1 MTSPEKVSTEK
12 ASGQPIGNL
21 TVIGVRHHSPACA
34 GLVREAIERL
44 RPAHVLIEGPSD
56 MNDRIGEFLL
66 GHELPVAVFT
76 SVRDGLT
83 ARGSWSPFCEY
94 SPEWVALT
102 DGTRAGAEVRFIDLP
117 AWDPAFQTLT
127 NRYADAELR
136 FTQVVADLCRQFG
149 MDNLDTLWDHLAE
162 IEASDTSAVE
172 LAERLNTYFDLVRA
186 ASDADRA
193 EPAPEE
199 SAPGEPTRDEPA
211 PEEPTSDEIR
221 ERYMAKWISA
231 ALRRSPDRPVL
242 VVCGGFHRPALL
254 RLAASYAAAAP
265 YPDAEWPAPTPIDA
279 DSAVSYLVPYS
290 FKRLDAFDG
299 YQSGMPS
306 PGYYQRLWD
315 LGPRAA
321 ATALTEE
328 VVQRLRKRKQVVSTA
343 DLIAAR
349 VTGEGLAA
357 VRGHRQPARADLLD
371 GLVSA
376 LVQEALDQP
385 LPWTGRRLLAPG
397 THPVVVEMVAALS
410 GDQVGRL
417 HADTP
422 LPPLVHDA
430 EAELERHGLTGQ
442 NSVTLDLTV
451 TDERDASR
459 LLHRL
464 RVLSIPG
471 YHRVSGPDPAA
482 EDSTFTEEW
491 RITAEQDRLAA
502 LIEAGGHG
510 PTVELAATARLG
522 ERVRS
527 GGSLEVSARALFD
540 AVLCGIEDLSAEVL
554 TALAASVG
562 GGKEAEPLGEV
573 LAAVLGLWRH
583 DRLLDA
589 QQSATLGTVIAAAVD
604 RLLWLV
610 ESAPGAPG
618 SPAQPRRIAAVRAV
632 RDAMRHAASRL
643 GLDPVRALEVMARV
657 ADNAEAG
664 PDMRGAAFGFGWSLG
679 SPPPDAERTIRAAGT
694 PASLGDWLGGLFA
707 LAREQCLEEASVLP
721 VLNDLV
727 TAMTDRDLLVALP
740 ALRQAFAYFPPRERE
755 TIAGQVLRLYG
766 VEGSARSLVRGG
778 VDDPIALARGRE
790 LDSHVQ
796 AVLEREGLLR

>member
-1 MTSPEKVSTEK
+1 MTSSEKVAPPPAST
-12 ASGQPIGNL
+12 ASVDVIGNL
-21 TVIGVRHHSPACA
+21 TIVGVRHHSPACA

-76 SVRDGLT
+76 SVRDGSL

-102 DGTRAGAEVRFIDLP
+102 EGTQAGAEVRFIDLP
-117 AWDPAFQTLT
+117 AWHPAFSVLT

-136 FTQVVADLCRQFG
+136 YTQVVDELCRQFG
-149 MDNLDTLWDHLAE
+149 MDNIDTLWDHMAE
-162 IEASDTSAVE
+162 IEASEVPSAE
-172 LAERLNTYFDLVRA
+172 LGERLNTYFDLVRS
-186 ASDADRA
+186 ASDADR
-193 EPAPEE
+193 EPGDQADRD
-199 SAPGEPTRDEPA
+199 PGDQG
-211 PEEPTSDEIR
+211 EPTSDEIR
-221 ERYMAKWISA
+221 EQYMARWIAA
-231 ALRRSPDRPVL
+231 ALRKSPDRPVL

-254 RLAASYAAAAP
+254 RLAGECE
-265 YPDAEWPAPTPIDA
+265 DAGWPKLDPIPV

-306 PGYYQRLWD
+306 PGYYQRLWE

-321 ATALTEE
+321 AAALTEE
-328 VVQRLRKRKQVVSTA
+328 VVHRLRGRSQRVSTA

-349 VTGEGLAA
+349 VNGEGLAA
-357 VRGHRQPARADLLD
+357 VRGHRHPARADLLD

-376 LVQEALDQP
+376 LVGEALDQP

-397 THPVVVEMVAALS
+397 THPAVVEMVAALS
-410 GDQVGRL
+410 GDRVGRL
-417 HADTP
+417 HKDTP

-430 EAELERHGLTGQ
+430 EAELERHGLTDK

-451 TDERDASR
+451 VAERDTSR

-464 RVLSIPG
+464 RVLGIPG
-471 YHRVSGPDPAA
+471 YRRVSGPDPAA

-502 LIEAGGHG
+502 LIEAGGYG

-522 ERVRS
+522 ERVQ
-527 GGSLEVSARALFD
+527 GGGNLDAAAKALFD
-540 AVLCGIEDLSAEVL
+540 AVLCGIEDWSREVL
-554 TALAASVG
+554 GSLALSVG
-562 GGKEAEPLGEV
+562 AGSDPEPLGEV

-583 DRLLDA
+583 DQLLDA
-589 QQSATLGTVIAAAVD
+589 QQSETLGIVIGAAVD

-610 ESAPGAPG
+610 ESAPGSPGAP
-618 SPAQPRRIAAVRAV
+618 AAPRRIAAVRSV
-632 RDAMRHAASRL
+632 RDAVRHAAARL
-643 GLDPVRALEVMARV
+643 GLDAVRALEVMARI
-657 ADNAEAG
+657 ADNTEAG
-664 PDMRGAAFGFGWSLG
+664 PDLRGAAFGFGWSLG
-679 SPPPDAERTIRAAGT
+679 TPPSDAERTIRAAGN

-707 LAREQCLEEASVLP
+707 LAREQCLEEASVLT
-721 VLNDLV
+721 VLDDLV

-766 VEGSARSLVRGG
+766 VEDSARSLVRGKL
-778 VDDPIALARGRE
+778 DDPLALARGRE

-796 AVLEREGLLR
+796 AVLEREGLVW

>member
-1 MTSPEKVSTEK
+1 MTSPEKVSE
-12 ASGQPIGNL
+12 QPIGNL

-76 SVRDGLT
+76 SVRDGMT

-117 AWDPAFQTLT
+117 AWDPAFLTLT

-162 IEASDTSAVE
+162 IEASDTPAAE
-172 LAERLNTYFDLVRA
+172 LTERLNTYFDLVRT

-193 EPAPEE
+193 EPAP
-199 SAPGEPTRDEPA
+199 D
-211 PEEPTSDEIR
+211 EPTSDEIR
-221 ERYMAKWISA
+221 ERYMARWISA
-231 ALRRSPDRPVL
+231 ALRQSPDRPVL

-254 RLAASYAAAAP
+254 RLAASYP
-265 YPDAEWPAPTPIDA
+265 YAEWPTPTPIDA
-279 DSAVSYLVPYS
+279 ESAVSYLVPYS

-306 PGYYQRLWD
+306 PEYYQRLWD

-328 VVQRLRKRKQVVSTA
+328 VVQRLRKRKQRVSTA

-357 VRGHRQPARADLLD
+357 VRGHRHPARADLLD

-376 LVQEALDQP
+376 LVEEALDQP
-385 LPWTGRRLLAPG
+385 LPWTGRRALVPG
-397 THPVVVEMVAALS
+397 THPAVVEMVAALS

-451 TDERDASR
+451 ADERDASR

-464 RVLSIPG
+464 RVLRIPG
-471 YHRVSGPDPAA
+471 YDRVSGPDPAA

-502 LIEAGGHG
+502 LIEAGGYG

-522 ERVRS
+522 EHVRS
-527 GGSLEVSARALFD
+527 GGSLEASARALFD

-554 TALAASVG
+554 TALAMSVG
-562 GGKEAEPLGEV
+562 GGKEVEPLGEV

-589 QQSATLGTVIAAAVD
+589 QQSATLGTVIVAAVD

-610 ESAPGAPG
+610 ESAPGSPG

-632 RDAMRHAASRL
+632 WDAMRHAASRL
-643 GLDPVRALEVMARV
+643 GLDPVRALEVMARI

-664 PDMRGAAFGFGWSLG
+664 ADMRGAAFGFGWSLG
-679 SPPPDAERTIRAAGT
+679 SPSSDAERTIRAAGT
-694 PASLGDWLGGLFA
+694 PASLGDWLSGLFA
-707 LAREQCLEEASVLP
+707 LAREQCLQEASVLP

-727 TAMTDRDLLVALP
+727 TAMTDRDVLVALP

-766 VEGSARSLVRGG
+766 VEGSARSLVRGRA
-778 VDDPIALARGRE
+778 DDPIALARGRE

>member
-1 MTSPEKVSTEK
+1 MTSSEKV
-12 ASGQPIGNL
+12 ASRAAPTLTADVIGNL
-21 TVIGVRHHSPACA
+21 TIVGVRHHSPACA
-34 GLVREAIERL
+34 GLVRDAIERL

-76 SVRDGLT
+76 SVRDGSL

-102 DGTRAGAEVRFIDLP
+102 EGTRAGAEVRFIDLP
-117 AWDPAFQTLT
+117 AWHPAFSVLT

-136 FTQVVADLCRQFG
+136 YTQVVDELCRQFG
-149 MDNLDTLWDHLAE
+149 MDNIDTLWDHIAE
-162 IEASDTSAVE
+162 IEASETSPAD
-172 LAERLNTYFDLVRA
+172 LGTRLNTYFDLVRS
-186 ASDADRA
+186 ASDADREPDA
-193 EPAPEE
+193 EQV
-199 SAPGEPTRDEPA
+199 
-211 PEEPTSDEIR
+211 EPTSDDIR
-221 ERYMAKWISA
+221 EQYMARWISA
-231 ALRRSPDRPVL
+231 ALRQSPDQPVL

-254 RLAASYAAAAP
+254 RLAATTAAAAK
-265 YPDAEWPAPTPIDA
+265 DAGWPELEPISV

-306 PGYYQRLWD
+306 PGYYQRLWE

-321 ATALTEE
+321 AAALTEE
-328 VVQRLRKRKQVVSTA
+328 VVQRLRGRSQRVSTA

-349 VTGEGLAA
+349 VNGEGLAA
-357 VRGHRQPARADLLD
+357 VRGHRHPARADLLD

-376 LVQEALDQP
+376 LVGEALDQP

-397 THPVVVEMVAALS
+397 THPAVVEMVAALS
-410 GDQVGRL
+410 GDRVGRL
-417 HADTP
+417 HKDTP

-430 EAELERHGLTGQ
+430 EAELERHGLAGK

-451 TDERDASR
+451 ADERDASR

-464 RVLSIPG
+464 RVLGIPG
-471 YHRVSGPDPAA
+471 YQRVSGPDPAA

-491 RITAEQDRLAA
+491 RIVADQDRLAA
-502 LIEAGGHG
+502 LIEAGGYG

-522 ERVRS
+522 ERVQ
-527 GGSLEVSARALFD
+527 GGGNLDAAAKALFD
-540 AVLCGIEDLSAEVL
+540 AVLCGIEDWSREVL
-554 TALAASVG
+554 ASLSLSVG
-562 GGKEAEPLGEV
+562 AGNDPEPLGEV

-589 QQSATLGTVIAAAVD
+589 QQSATLGIVIGSAVD

-610 ESAPGAPG
+610 ESAPGSPGAP
-618 SPAQPRRIAAVRAV
+618 AAPRRIAAVRAV
-632 RDAMRHAASRL
+632 RDAVRHAAARL
-643 GLDPVRALEVMARV
+643 GLDAVRALEVMARI

-664 PDMRGAAFGFGWSLG
+664 PDLRGAAFGFGWSLG
-679 SPPPDAERTIRAAGT
+679 TPPPDAERTIRAAGN

-707 LAREQCLEEASVLP
+707 LAREQCLEEASVLM
-721 VLNDLV
+721 VLDDLV
-727 TAMTDRDLLVALP
+727 SAMTDRDLLVALP

-766 VEGSARSLVRGG
+766 VEDSARSLVRGKM
-778 VDDPIALARGRE
+778 DDPVALARGRE

-796 AVLEREGLLR
+796 AVLEREGLVW